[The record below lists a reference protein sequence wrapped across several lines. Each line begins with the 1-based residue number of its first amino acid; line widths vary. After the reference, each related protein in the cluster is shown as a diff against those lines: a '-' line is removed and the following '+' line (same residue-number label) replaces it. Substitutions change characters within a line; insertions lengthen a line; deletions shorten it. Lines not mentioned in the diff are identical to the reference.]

1 MYNFDLRLVVPAL
14 INLTLFLLQHHRA
27 GNPTLNM
34 DLNSWWFSCIV
45 VLTLILTTSVKLTLS
60 VTAERRIR
68 VRAGDF
74 SFIVAVLLLGS
85 VYLSQPLFWF
95 GYVVVICLSP
105 WHGVLFRLL
114 MGFLLWIW
122 HILRGIPVF
131 IITCIVQNHQQDETA
146 TGPPRVV
153 GDDDIGGNPI
163 LLEQPTSEPNT
174 VLVAEP
180 RDTEVFV

>member
-14 INLTLFLLQHHRA
+14 INLTLFLLQHHQA

-34 DLNSWWFSCIV
+34 DLNSWFSCIV
-45 VLTLILTTSVKLTLS
+45 VLTLFLTTSVKLTLS

-74 SFIVAVLLLGS
+74 SFIVAILLLGS
-85 VYLSQPLFWF
+85 VSLPQPLFWF
-95 GYVVVICLSP
+95 EYVVVICLSP

-122 HILRGIPVF
+122 RISRGIPVF
-131 IITCIVQNHQQDETA
+131 IITCIVQSHQQDETEA
-146 TGPPRVV
+146 GPSQVV
-153 GDDDIGGNPI
+153 GDDGIGGNSI
-163 LLEQPTSEPNT
+163 FLEQPTSEPNT
-174 VLVAEP
+174 VLVVEP
-180 RDTEVFV
+180 